1 MVSERVRPLH
11 AASDLASQ
19 REALLVAEVALG
31 ASVLVVLVA
40 TWRRKR
46 WGPALAY
53 ALAADCASE
62 LWMQGARLYEASFRA
77 RVWHDEAFLVT
88 SLVQDGG
95 WSARDEAGAPIGAT
109 LANGPFLA
117 LRVPEGDHRIVLK
130 YRPPGFG
137 IGLLASAA
145 GLLAAVAGIVRARR
159 IASSLAVR

>member
-1 MVSERVRPLH
+1 MVSERVRPLY

-40 TWRRKR
+40 TWGRKR

-95 WSARDEAGAPIGAT
+95 WSARDENGQSISLT
-109 LANGPFLA
+109 RVNGPFLS
-117 LRVPEGDHRIVLK
+117 LCLPEGDHRIFLR
-130 YRPPGFG
+130 YRPPGFPA
-137 IGLLASAA
+137 GLWISLAS
-145 GLLAAVAGIVRARR
+145 LAAALLSA
-159 IASSLAVR
+159 ASGFRQRLEAAT